1 MFDLIFCGGVNEI
14 WCSLQRRRLI
24 THANAKS
31 KSEKFPPPHQD
42 GALGYPL
49 GSSHH
54 IDPIY
59 DPPDVPF
66 STMNFS
72 YPKANIHTWSGPLM
86 DPAAVGAP
94 RRKKHTA
101 GDGHSSKSSKDLR
114 KDKNS
119 VRI

>member
-1 MFDLIFCGGVNEI
+1 MRL
-14 WCSLQRRRLI
+14 LKQRRRLI

-42 GALGYPL
+42 GTLGYPL

-54 IDPIY
+54 IDPVF

-66 STMNFS
+66 SSTNFS
-72 YPKANIHTWSGPLM
+72 YPKAPIQTWSGPLV
-86 DPAAVGAP
+86 DSASVGAP

-101 GDGHSSKSSKDLR
+101 GDGKSSKKDSQ

-119 VRI
+119 SRV